1 MNQELSNAQPPKYFG
16 QKVIEK
22 NEFEILQILHFSNL
36 LNENGVFVKKFA
48 FFARN
53 LKNAKFQIHFSQWIF
68 VQNTSEIVRL
78 KALDPYFTLL
88 QLTNTYEHFTSIYEH
103 LQSQPKYVFLDFAV
117 S

>member
-1 MNQELSNAQPPKYFG
+1 MNQELSNAQSPKYFG

-53 LKNAKFQIHFSQWIF
+53 LKNAKFQIHFSQ
-68 VQNTSEIVRL
+68 
-78 KALDPYFTLL
+78 
-88 QLTNTYEHFTSIYEH
+88 
-103 LQSQPKYVFLDFAV
+103 
-117 S
+117 